1 MPLTIDMG
9 NSTFEIAPDGD
20 LAKYLSPGIDTVLHL
35 DQRIQGLAGLPN
47 ATLANSI
54 EGSLRGSFGTK
65 QQMKWDLGSDA
76 NVAIVF
82 QPDVSGTIQITKS
95 GPIFTYFEEQR
106 AEPFEVSAPEG
117 HVYVSVT
124 FEVTLDVGG
133 KLAYSAGNFGI
144 KASLTREDTFRVTHH
159 CCFPEQRPVKDAIRD
174 AFDRFKL
181 PLLPQSIRRLDEN
194 EVLDFEFVGKLS
206 LGAGLTYGLSPTQ
219 IGGRGIGDISRAIN
233 TPLARSALTLNPTI
247 EAGATFGIKYEHED
261 AFRFVFAQ
269 DAAHGEKSVSLTI
282 LRSDRSSRTT
292 QETAGI
298 TVDPGLKFDFGSRA
312 AGAIGAAAN
321 QLLSRV
327 DQGTRARATSV
338 LTRKLQSDGK
348 GALDALASFVS
359 DSVNGLF
366 QGDSGSSELKAI
378 QERVHTNTALF
389 RFHFDPVRP
398 GVLENAV
405 SLAMRG
411 QIADA
416 VTQDGVELDP
426 GSLVENE
433 FVRRAT
439 FGFQIF
445 GLWKWSDVLEYLDR
459 VDVIYAG
466 NGYLRLVATEGVR
479 EKSGVVG
486 RQSDYDVHFLAEA
499 SEKLGGEATSGLA
512 VTLQFALL
520 DKTREQASATARI
533 LAAIGGMGL
542 PDAADSVQSAFH
554 KGFAAVRTTC
564 AFVQDT
570 FSQFTADPYKNGKP
584 GPLPHT
590 QDADNYRRFAEAV
603 AIVNGQFLGFPT
615 YDDWAIFNRVVTDQ
629 EGSTKIPD
637 RKNPGNLRVWPQ
649 RFSNISDSQRENM
662 RFYSESAR
670 CFMNFCEDL
679 RTLATTVDEATTDAG
694 FESLVRNLSGI
705 VNKDVP
711 ASFIK
716 ATLLALIKAS
726 GNPVSE
732 VQTERDGTTLSVSF
746 SATGVRAV
754 HA

>member
-35 DQRIQGLAGLPN
+35 DQRLQSLAGLPN

-65 QQMKWDLGSDA
+65 QQVKWDLGTDA

-82 QPDVSGTIQITKS
+82 QPNFSGTIQITKS
-95 GPIFTYFEEQR
+95 GPIFAYFEEQR
-106 AEPFEVSAPEG
+106 TEPFEVSAPDG
-117 HVYVSVT
+117 YVYVSVT
-124 FEVTLDVGG
+124 LEVDLVVGG
-133 KLAYSAGNFGI
+133 KFAYSAGNFGV
-144 KASLTREDTFRVTHH
+144 KANLTREDTFQVTHH
-159 CCFPEQRPVKDAIRD
+159 CCFPEQRLISDAIRD
-174 AFDRFKL
+174 AFARFKL
-181 PLLPQSIRRLDEN
+181 PLLPQSIGRLDKN
-194 EVLDFEFVGKLS
+194 EVLDFEFVGRLS
-206 LGAGLTYGLSPTQ
+206 VGAGLTYGLSPTQ

-247 EAGATFGIKYEHED
+247 EAGATFAIKYEHED

-269 DAAHGEKSVSLTI
+269 DPAHGEKSVSLTI

-312 AGAIGAAAN
+312 AGPIGAAAN
-321 QLLSRV
+321 QLLHGV
-327 DQGTRARATSV
+327 DQGTRERATSV
-338 LTRKLQSDGK
+338 LTRKLQSDSK
-348 GALDALASFVS
+348 SALDALAGSIS

-366 QGDSGSSELKAI
+366 QGDSGSCELKAI

-389 RFHFDPVRP
+389 RFHFDLARP
-398 GVLENAV
+398 GILESAV
-405 SLAMRG
+405 QLAMRG

-466 NGYLRLVATEGVR
+466 NGYLRLVATEGVQ

-486 RQSDYDVHFLAEA
+486 HQSDCDVHFLAEA
-499 SEKLGGEATSGLA
+499 SEKLHEDATSGVA
-512 VTLQFALL
+512 ITLQFALL

-533 LAAIGGMGL
+533 LSAITGMGL
-542 PDAADSVQSAFH
+542 PDAADSVQSAFNR
-554 KGFAAVRTTC
+554 GYAGVRTTC
-564 AFVQDT
+564 AFAQDT
-570 FSQFTADPYKNGKP
+570 FSEFTADSYRNGKP
-584 GPLPHT
+584 GPLPHNH
-590 QDADNYRRFAEAV
+590 DADNYMRFAEAV
-603 AIVNGQFLGFPT
+603 ATVNGQFLGFPN
-615 YDDWAIFNRVVTDQ
+615 YEDWAVFNRVATDQ
-629 EGSTKIPD
+629 DGSTKIPD
-637 RKNPGNLRVWPQ
+637 RKNSGNLRVWPQ

-679 RTLATTVDEATTDAG
+679 QTLATTVDEATTDAG
-694 FESLVRNLSGI
+694 FESLVRNLNGI

-726 GNPVSE
+726 ASPVSD
-732 VQTERDGTTLSVSF
+732 VQTKRDGKTLSVSF
-746 SATGVRAV
+746 SATGVRAA